1 MQIVNV
7 IGIDEVGR
15 GALCGPVYMAGTKL
29 SSDYPLFTQKQSTEQ
44 FTKKYK
50 NLDFVR
56 DSKLL
61 QPKLREKA
69 CQLISTHQIPNLTLQ
84 ANNFL
89 IDKYGIGVC
98 LSLMMKIIIFWLLD
112 KNIQIFVDGKIK
124 IRNQFNPD
132 LLKEICKENNLN
144 IPLKEFNK
152 LIISEKSEKS
162 LFEDS
167 INIVRENK
175 ADDKYLSIA
184 LASNIAKVQRDRL
197 MQRLDKE
204 FPEYNWSTNKGYGT
218 QMHRKKI
225 KKNPYNKYLRQ
236 TFFKQNH
243 QTKN

>member
-162 LFEDS
+162 LLKTQS
-167 INIVRENK
+167 I
-175 ADDKYLSIA
+175 
-184 LASNIAKVQRDRL
+184 
-197 MQRLDKE
+197 
-204 FPEYNWSTNKGYGT
+204 
-218 QMHRKKI
+218 
-225 KKNPYNKYLRQ
+225 
-236 TFFKQNH
+236 
-243 QTKN
+243 